1 MGVKRGDNDGKEH
14 VRFTLARLLCVNMPM
29 IRVRFRNLWEGF
41 NPHDNQILAVLSAAG
56 VKPVT
61 VVVNS
66 RDYVDLEIGS
76 VYPTALEKMSGLARF
91 ALQRASRSPQDVREN
106 FVNPGKSPSAKKGI
120 WLTPENQRPPAEGW
134 DATLSFEIGPWPSNA
149 YLPFWQLNTDLFGR
163 GDSGFL
169 GRPLLID
176 ELASPRDAVA
186 SSRPGFCCA
195 ILRNP
200 DPVRMR
206 AIQELSRI
214 GKVDVFGPVTRR
226 PVPEKLSI
234 FQRYRFVLCFENDLY
249 PGYVTEKPFDAW
261 AAGSVPLYWGLDA
274 RGDLNRRALLNMAT
288 LAGFEGLLEEVRR
301 LERDGDALN
310 DVASQP
316 LLTAHPDVSP
326 VLDLVSTTLR
336 E

>member
-1 MGVKRGDNDGKEH
+1 MNVGTTTERSMSVLPSPGV
-14 VRFTLARLLCVNMPM
+14 LWVNRSM

-41 NPHDNQILAVLSAAG
+41 NPQSNPILGVLSAAG
-56 VKPVT
+56 LEHVT
-61 VVVNS
+61 VVV
-66 RDYVDLEIGS
+66 DPKQEVDLEIGS
-76 VYPTALEKMSGLARF
+76 VYPSALQKLSGLARF
-91 ALQRASRSPQDVREN
+91 ALGRALRSPQDVRET

-134 DATLSFEIGPWPSNA
+134 DATLSFETDPWPSNA
-149 YLPFWQLNTDLFGR
+149 YLPFWQLNTDLFGY
-163 GDSGFL
+163 GDAGFL

-176 ELASPRDAVA
+176 ELTNPRDAVA

-195 ILRNP
+195 VLRNP

-214 GKVDVFGPVTRR
+214 GEVDVFGPVTRR

-261 AAGSVPLYWGLDA
+261 TAGSVPLYWGLDA
-274 RGDLNRRALLNMAT
+274 RGDLNGRALLNMAT
-288 LAGFEGLLEEVRR
+288 LGGFEGLLEEVRR
-301 LERDGDALN
+301 LERDSDALN

-316 LLTAHPDVSP
+316 LLTDRPDVSP
-326 VLDLVSTTLR
+326 VLDLVSSTLR